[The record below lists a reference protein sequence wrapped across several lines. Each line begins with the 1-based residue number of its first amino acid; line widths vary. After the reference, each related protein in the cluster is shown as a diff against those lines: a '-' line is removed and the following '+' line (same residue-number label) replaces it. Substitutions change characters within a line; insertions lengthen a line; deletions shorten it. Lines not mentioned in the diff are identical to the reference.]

1 MVQAVVG
8 AGGEYVRILII
19 YPGHSISTM
28 DVATGYER
36 ALRALGHNVWPFNYH
51 SSLAFYQ
58 EAIDYWAER
67 NPGFD
72 PDHGAYL
79 ILASER
85 CIIEALDF
93 MPDVVLIVSGMAFH
107 RRAYDLLDRLRFP
120 LALIL
125 TESPYLDRS
134 QSLIVK
140 KGHIK
145 VAFTNDKRSVGPLS
159 ETGVRIEYL
168 PHSYDPATHYPR
180 NTNGNHDTDVFFHGT
195 LWPEREQ
202 LLAPLR
208 DLPHRVRISGIDPS
222 IKSLKDADKVLENMV
237 HNDELADWYCGT
249 KIALNHHRTFV
260 GVEDGQRH
268 IEPGAA
274 HSLGPRA
281 FEIAACGA
289 FQLCDDT
296 RPELAEVFGDTVATY
311 TDERDLRDKIGY
323 YLAHDD
329 EREAMALRSHRRVQ
343 GCTFETRARD
353 IVIPTLMEVL

>member
-1 MVQAVVG
+1 
-8 AGGEYVRILII
+8 
-19 YPGHSISTM
+19 M
-28 DVATGYER
+28 DVARGYER
-36 ALRALGHNVWPFNYH
+36 ALRALGHNVHPFNYH
-51 SSLAFYQ
+51 ASLAFYQ
-58 EAIDYWAER
+58 DAIDYWAER

-72 PDHGAYL
+72 PNRNAYL
-79 ILASER
+79 ILSSEHSV
-85 CIIEALDF
+85 IAALDF
-93 MPDVVLIVSGMAFH
+93 MPDIVLIVSGMALH

-125 TESPYLDRS
+125 TESPYLDEAH
-134 QSLIVK
+134 SLILS
-140 KGHIK
+140 KGHIA
-145 VAFTNDKRSVGPLS
+145 VAFTNDRQSVEPLS
-159 ETGVRIEYL
+159 EKTGVRVKYL

-180 NTNGNHDTDVFFHGT
+180 NTNGAHDTDVFFHGT

-208 DLPHRVRISGIDPS
+208 ELPYRVRISGIDPS
-222 IKSLKDADKVLENMV
+222 IESLEEADKVLANMV
-237 HNDELADWYCGT
+237 HNDELADLYCGT
-249 KIALNHHRTFV
+249 RIALNHHRTFI
-260 GVEDGQRH
+260 GVKEKQRH
-268 IEPGAA
+268 IEAGSAW
-274 HSLGPRA
+274 SLGPRA